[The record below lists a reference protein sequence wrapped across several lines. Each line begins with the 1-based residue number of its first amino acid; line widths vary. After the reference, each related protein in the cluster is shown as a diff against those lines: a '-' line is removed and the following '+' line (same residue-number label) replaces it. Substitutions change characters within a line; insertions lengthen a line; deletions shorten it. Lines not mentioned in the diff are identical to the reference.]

1 MYSCVCKC
9 QKRPE
14 DGAVSPRPRDTDGCE
29 PPDTGAENQT
39 SNFGSFKE
47 QQTLLTTKSSLQL
60 LVNVVLF
67 FVFVSFFMATSIEGL
82 KHLCLPRLN
91 KVTSQDS
98 TRDLYF
104 FIS

>member
-1 MYSCVCKC
+1 MYSCACKC

-14 DGAVSPRPRDTDGCE
+14 DGVVSPRPRDTHGCE
-29 PPDTGAENQT
+29 SPDTGAENQT

-60 LVNVVLF
+60 LLNVGF
-67 FVFVSFFMATSIEGL
+67 FFSSFMATSMEGL

-91 KVTSQDS
+91 KATSQDS
-98 TRDLYF
+98 TQDLYF